1 MKALI
6 IEDEKMAQANL
17 ARLLKN
23 SFPEMEIVAMI
34 DSVRG
39 AVEFLSARP
48 KLDVIFMDVELSD
61 GICFEIFRSVQ
72 ISAPLIMTTAY
83 DSYAVKAFE
92 AGSIDYLLKPVDSDE
107 LLRAVGRARERLNA
121 SASIDKL
128 LSVLG
133 QDSKKYKEKSVV
145 RCGDRIIPIQSSDI
159 ALFFSED
166 KANYLLTK
174 NGERYLIESTI
185 DSLESELDP
194 SKFYR
199 ISRGCIV
206 AFSAIKSV
214 SRTSS
219 GRLVVISQPASPVE
233 LTVSRGRVEG
243 FIAWLE

>member
-39 AVEFLSARP
+39 AVEFLSACP

-72 ISAPLIMTTAY
+72 ISAPVIMTTAY

-92 AGSIDYLLKPVDSDE
+92 SGSIDYLLKPVDSDA

-185 DSLESELDP
+185 DTLESELDP

>member
-72 ISAPLIMTTAY
+72 ISAPVIMTTAY

-219 GRLVVISQPASPVE
+219 GRVVVISQPASPVE

>member
-72 ISAPLIMTTAY
+72 ISAPVIMTTAY

-92 AGSIDYLLKPVDSDE
+92 AGSIDYLLKPVDSDA

-121 SASIDKL
+121 SASIENL
-128 LSVLG
+128 LSAMG
-133 QDSKKYKEKSVV
+133 QDSKQYTEKSVV
-145 RCGDRIIPIQSSDI
+145 RCGDLIIPIQSSDI

-185 DSLESELDP
+185 DSLEGELDP

-214 SRTSS
+214 SRTST

>member
-39 AVEFLSARP
+39 AVEFLSERP

-72 ISAPLIMTTAY
+72 ISAPVIMTTAY

-92 AGSIDYLLKPVDSDE
+92 AGSIDYLLKPVDSDA

-185 DSLESELDP
+185 DSLEGELDP

-214 SRTSS
+214 SRTST
-219 GRLVVISQPASPVE
+219 GRLVVISQADS
-233 LTVSRGRVEG
+233 LQRQS
-243 FIAWLE
+243 

>member
-39 AVEFLSARP
+39 AVEFLSANP
-48 KLDVIFMDVELSD
+48 ELDVIFMDVELSD

-72 ISAPLIMTTAY
+72 ISAPVIMTTAY

-92 AGSIDYLLKPVDSDE
+92 AGSIDYLLKPVDSDA

-121 SASIDKL
+121 SASIEKL
-128 LSVLG
+128 LSALG

>member
-39 AVEFLSARP
+39 AVEFLSASP

-72 ISAPLIMTTAY
+72 ISAPVIMTTAY

-92 AGSIDYLLKPVDSDE
+92 AGSIDYLLKPVDSDA

-185 DSLESELDP
+185 DSLEGELDP

-214 SRTSS
+214 SRTST

>member
-61 GICFEIFRSVQ
+61 GICFEIFRSMQ
-72 ISAPLIMTTAY
+72 ISAPVIMTTAY

>member
-72 ISAPLIMTTAY
+72 ISAPVIMTTAY

-92 AGSIDYLLKPVDSDE
+92 AGSIDYLLKPVEPDA

>member
-39 AVEFLSARP
+39 AVEFLSANP
-48 KLDVIFMDVELSD
+48 ELDVIFMDVELSD

-72 ISAPLIMTTAY
+72 ISAPVIMTTAY

-92 AGSIDYLLKPVDSDE
+92 AGSIDYLLKPVDSDA

-185 DSLESELDP
+185 DSLEGELDP

-214 SRTSS
+214 SRTST

>member
-72 ISAPLIMTTAY
+72 ISAPVIMTTAY

-92 AGSIDYLLKPVDSDE
+92 AGSIDYLLKPVEPDA

-214 SRTSS
+214 SRTST

>member
-72 ISAPLIMTTAY
+72 ISAPVIMTTAY

-92 AGSIDYLLKPVDSDE
+92 AGSIDYLLKPVDSDA

-121 SASIDKL
+121 SASIEKL
-128 LSVLG
+128 LSAMG

-185 DSLESELDP
+185 DSLEGELDP

-214 SRTSS
+214 SRTST

>member
-72 ISAPLIMTTAY
+72 ISAPVIMTTAY

-206 AFSAIKSV
+206 ALSAIKSV

>member
-72 ISAPLIMTTAY
+72 ISAPVIMATAY

-214 SRTSS
+214 SRTST

>member
-39 AVEFLSARP
+39 AVEFLSANP
-48 KLDVIFMDVELSD
+48 ELDVIFMDVELSD

-72 ISAPLIMTTAY
+72 ISAPVIMTTAY

-92 AGSIDYLLKPVDSDE
+92 AGSIDYLLKPVEPDA

-121 SASIDKL
+121 SASIEKL

-133 QDSKKYKEKSVV
+133 QDSKKYKEKSIV

-185 DSLESELDP
+185 DTLESELDP

-214 SRTSS
+214 SRNAT
-219 GRLVVISQPASPVE
+219 GRLVVISQPSAPVE
-233 LTVSRGRVEG
+233 LTVSRARAEG
-243 FIAWLE
+243 FISWLG

>member
-72 ISAPLIMTTAY
+72 ISAPVIMTTAY

-145 RCGDRIIPIQSSDI
+145 RCGDRIIPIQSNDI

-194 SKFYR
+194 KKFYR
-199 ISRGCIV
+199 ISRGCIIS
-206 AFSAIKSV
+206 FDAIKSV

>member
-61 GICFEIFRSVQ
+61 GICFEIFRSVR
-72 ISAPLIMTTAY
+72 ISAPVIMTTAY

-92 AGSIDYLLKPVDSDE
+92 AGSIDYLLKPVDSDA

-185 DSLESELDP
+185 DTLESELDP

-206 AFSAIKSV
+206 ALSAIKSV
-214 SRTSS
+214 SRNST
-219 GRLVVISQPASPVE
+219 GRLVVISQPSAPVE
-233 LTVSRGRVEG
+233 LTVSRARAEG
-243 FIAWLE
+243 FISWLE

>member
-72 ISAPLIMTTAY
+72 ISTPVIMTTAY

-128 LSVLG
+128 LSFLG

-206 AFSAIKSV
+206 ALSAIKSV

>member
-39 AVEFLSARP
+39 AVEFLSERP

-72 ISAPLIMTTAY
+72 ISAPVIMTTAY

-92 AGSIDYLLKPVDSDE
+92 AGSIDYLLKPVDSDA

-185 DSLESELDP
+185 DSLEGELDP

-199 ISRGCIV
+199 ISRGCIL

>member
-39 AVEFLSARP
+39 AVEFLSERP

-72 ISAPLIMTTAY
+72 ISAPVIMTTAY

-92 AGSIDYLLKPVDSDE
+92 AGSIDYLLKPVDSDA

-121 SASIDKL
+121 SASIEKL
-128 LSVLG
+128 LSAMG

-185 DSLESELDP
+185 DSLEGELDP

>member
-72 ISAPLIMTTAY
+72 ISAPVIMTTAY

-145 RCGDRIIPIQSSDI
+145 RCGDRIIPIQSNDI

-185 DSLESELDP
+185 DSLEGELDP

>member
-72 ISAPLIMTTAY
+72 ISAPVIMTTAY

-92 AGSIDYLLKPVDSDE
+92 AGSIDYLLKPIETDA
-107 LLRAVGRARERLNA
+107 LLRAVGRARERRNP
-121 SASIDKL
+121 SASIEML
-128 LSVLG
+128 LAALG
-133 QDSKKYKEKSVV
+133 QNTKPYKEKSIV

-214 SRTSS
+214 SRTST

>member
-72 ISAPLIMTTAY
+72 ISAPVIMTTAY

-145 RCGDRIIPIQSSDI
+145 RCGDRIIPIQSNDI

-214 SRTSS
+214 SRTST

>member
-39 AVEFLSARP
+39 AVEFLSERP

-72 ISAPLIMTTAY
+72 ISAPVIMTTAY

-92 AGSIDYLLKPVDSDE
+92 AGSIDYLLKPVDSDA

-185 DSLESELDP
+185 DSLEGELDP

-214 SRTSS
+214 SRTST

>member
-72 ISAPLIMTTAY
+72 ISAPVIMTTAY

-92 AGSIDYLLKPVDSDE
+92 AGSIDYLLKPVEPDA

-185 DSLESELDP
+185 DSLEGELDP

-214 SRTSS
+214 SRTST

>member
-1 MKALI
+1 MRALI
-6 IEDEKMAQANL
+6 IEDDKMAQANL

-72 ISAPLIMTTAY
+72 ISAPVIMTTAY

-214 SRTSS
+214 SRTST

>member
-39 AVEFLSARP
+39 AVEFLSANP
-48 KLDVIFMDVELSD
+48 ELDVIFMDVELSD

-72 ISAPLIMTTAY
+72 ISAPVIMTTAY

-92 AGSIDYLLKPVDSDE
+92 AGSIDYLLKPVEPDA
-107 LLRAVGRARERLNA
+107 LFRAVGRARERLNA
-121 SASIDKL
+121 SASIEKL
-128 LSVLG
+128 LSALG

-185 DSLESELDP
+185 DTLESELDP

-206 AFSAIKSV
+206 ALSAIKSV
-214 SRTSS
+214 SRNST

-233 LTVSRGRVEG
+233 LTVSRARAEG
-243 FIAWLE
+243 FISWLE

>member
-72 ISAPLIMTTAY
+72 ISAPVIMTTAY

-92 AGSIDYLLKPVDSDE
+92 SGSIDYLLKPVDSDA

-185 DSLESELDP
+185 DTLESELDP

-206 AFSAIKSV
+206 ALSAIKSV
-214 SRTSS
+214 SRNST
-219 GRLVVISQPASPVE
+219 GRLVVISQPSAPVE
-233 LTVSRGRVEG
+233 LTVSRARAEG
-243 FIAWLE
+243 FISWLG

>member
-48 KLDVIFMDVELSD
+48 KLDVIFMDVALSD
-61 GICFEIFRSVQ
+61 GICFEIVRSVQ
-72 ISAPLIMTTAY
+72 ISAPVIMTTAY

-214 SRTSS
+214 SRTST

>member
-39 AVEFLSARP
+39 AVEFLSASP

-72 ISAPLIMTTAY
+72 ISAPVIMTTAY

-145 RCGDRIIPIQSSDI
+145 RCGDRIIPIQSNDI

>member
-39 AVEFLSARP
+39 AVEFLSERP

-72 ISAPLIMTTAY
+72 ISAPVIMTTAY

-92 AGSIDYLLKPVDSDE
+92 AGSIDYLLKPVDSDA

-121 SASIDKL
+121 SASIEKL
-128 LSVLG
+128 LSAMG

-185 DSLESELDP
+185 DSLEGELDP

-214 SRTSS
+214 SRTST

>member
-39 AVEFLSARP
+39 AVEFLSASP

-61 GICFEIFRSVQ
+61 GICFEIFRRVQ
-72 ISAPLIMTTAY
+72 VKAPVIMTTAY

-92 AGSIDYLLKPVDSDE
+92 AGSIDSLLKPIETDA
-107 LLRAVGRARERLNA
+107 LLRAVGRARERRNP
-121 SASIDKL
+121 SASIEML
-128 LSVLG
+128 LAALG

-185 DSLESELDP
+185 DTLESELDP

-206 AFSAIKSV
+206 ALSAIKSV
-214 SRTSS
+214 SRNAT
-219 GRLVVISQPASPVE
+219 GRLVVVSQPSAPVE
-233 LTVSRGRVEG
+233 LTVSRARAEG
-243 FIAWLE
+243 FISWLE

>member
-72 ISAPLIMTTAY
+72 ISAPVIMTTAY

-92 AGSIDYLLKPVDSDE
+92 AGSIDYLLKPVDSDA

-185 DSLESELDP
+185 DSLEGELDP

>member
-72 ISAPLIMTTAY
+72 ISAPVIMTTAY

-107 LLRAVGRARERLNA
+107 LLRAAGRARERLNA

-214 SRTSS
+214 SRTST

>member
-61 GICFEIFRSVQ
+61 GICFEIFRSVR
-72 ISAPLIMTTAY
+72 ISAPVIMTTAY

-92 AGSIDYLLKPVDSDE
+92 AGSIDYLLKPVDSDA

-185 DSLESELDP
+185 DTLESELDP

-206 AFSAIKSV
+206 ALSAIKSV
-214 SRTSS
+214 SRNST
-219 GRLVVISQPASPVE
+219 GRLVVISQPSAPVE
-233 LTVSRGRVEG
+233 LAVSRARAEG
-243 FIAWLE
+243 FISWLG

>member
-61 GICFEIFRSVQ
+61 GICFEIFRSVR
-72 ISAPLIMTTAY
+72 ISAPVIMTTAY

-92 AGSIDYLLKPVDSDE
+92 AGSIDYLLKPVDSDA

>member
-72 ISAPLIMTTAY
+72 ISAPVIMTTAY

-121 SASIDKL
+121 SASIEKL